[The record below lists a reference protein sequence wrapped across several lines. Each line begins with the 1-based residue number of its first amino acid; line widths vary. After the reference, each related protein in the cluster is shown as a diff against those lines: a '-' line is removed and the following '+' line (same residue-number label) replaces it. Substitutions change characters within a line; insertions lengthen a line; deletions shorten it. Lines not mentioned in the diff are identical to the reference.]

1 MSEFGKP
8 QPCKNNCGGWIYFD
22 RDSKVGH
29 PSFDKW
35 IPLQYD
41 NDNGIKTDEPHR
53 CPNKPYYVSNKDTN
67 HSTNILPMTESE
79 AEVAA
84 VLDTKVATE
93 DTISKEDRI
102 IDTMN
107 KMMIKLDRLLGL
119 LERKEGDN
127 DDNNN

>member
-1 MSEFGKP
+1 
-8 QPCKNNCGGWIYFD
+8 
-22 RDSKVGH
+22 
-29 PSFDKW
+29 
-35 IPLQYD
+35 
-41 NDNGIKTDEPHR
+41 
-53 CPNKPYYVSNKDTN
+53 
-67 HSTNILPMTESE
+67 MTESE

-84 VLDTKVATE
+84 VLDIKVATE